1 MWHTRFACVACQIEA
16 KKTHASRV
24 RHERLNMFQ
33 VHEVTKIYRRREQEV
48 VAFKACALAITQGEY
63 VAVVGPSGSG
73 KTTLLSI
80 LGGMLS
86 PDCGQ
91 VLFDGESL
99 YDLPIAE
106 RTKRR
111 RERIG
116 FVFQTFN
123 LVPYLTAL
131 ENVQVPLFLN
141 DVAKAEQEER
151 AMALLGQVGLGNR
164 LDHKPSELSTGQQQ
178 RVALARTLANN
189 PSVILADE
197 PTGNLDPDSREA
209 VLAMFDQFVREGRT
223 IVMVTHD
230 PAAALRATRRLTL
243 RDGEVQETLVRN
255 AA

>member
-1 MWHTRFACVACQIEA
+1 
-16 KKTHASRV
+16 
-24 RHERLNMFQ
+24 MFHLQ
-33 VHEVTKIYRRREQEV
+33 DITKSYRRRQREV
-48 VAFKACALAITQGEY
+48 VAFKAPSLDIGLGEY

-73 KTTLLSI
+73 KTTLLSM

-86 PDCGQ
+86 PDSGK
-91 VLFDGESL
+91 VFFEGESL

-106 RTKRR
+106 RTRRR

-131 ENVQVPLFLN
+131 ENVQVPLFLHG
-141 DVAKAEQEER
+141 VSKAEQRDR
-151 AMALLGQVGLGNR
+151 AVALLEQVGLGNR
-164 LDHKPSELSTGQQQ
+164 IEHKPSELSTGQQQ

-189 PSVILADE
+189 PRLILADE

-209 VLAMFDQFVREGRT
+209 VLSMFDNFVCEGRT

-230 PAAALRATRRLTL
+230 PGAAARASRRLCL
-243 RDGEVQETLVRN
+243 NDGTLVTSN
-255 AA
+255 ETPTTKAA

>member
-1 MWHTRFACVACQIEA
+1 
-16 KKTHASRV
+16 
-24 RHERLNMFQ
+24 MFHLQ
-33 VHEVTKIYRRREQEV
+33 DITKIYRRRQREV
-48 VAFKACALAITQGEY
+48 VAFKAPSLDIGLGEY

-73 KTTLLSI
+73 KTTLLSM

-86 PDCGQ
+86 PDSGK
-91 VLFDGESL
+91 VFFEGESL

-106 RTKRR
+106 RTRRR

-131 ENVQVPLFLN
+131 ENVQVPLFLHG
-141 DVAKAEQEER
+141 VSKAEQRDR
-151 AMALLGQVGLGNR
+151 AVALLEQVGLGNR
-164 LDHKPSELSTGQQQ
+164 IEHKPSELSTGQQQ

-189 PSVILADE
+189 PRLILADE

-209 VLAMFDQFVREGRT
+209 VLSLFDNFVREGRT

-230 PAAALRATRRLTL
+230 PAAAARASRRLCL
-243 RDGEVQETLVRN
+243 NDGTLVVCEESPVAK

>member
-1 MWHTRFACVACQIEA
+1 
-16 KKTHASRV
+16 
-24 RHERLNMFQ
+24 MFHLQ
-33 VHEVTKIYRRREQEV
+33 DITKVYRRRHQEV
-48 VAFKACALAITQGEY
+48 VAFKAGSLDIGLGEY

-73 KTTLLSI
+73 KTTLLSM

-86 PDCGQ
+86 PDSGK
-91 VLFDGESL
+91 VLFEGESL

-106 RTKRR
+106 RTRRR

-141 DVAKAEQEER
+141 GVSEAEQRDR
-151 AMALLGQVGLGNR
+151 AVALLEQVGLGNR
-164 LDHKPSELSTGQQQ
+164 IDHKPSELSTGQQQ

-189 PSVILADE
+189 PRLILADE

-209 VLAMFDQFVREGRT
+209 VLAMFDNFVREGRT

-230 PAAALRATRRLTL
+230 PAAAGRTVRRLCL
-243 RDGEVQETLVRN
+243 SNGEFLEASDLDVKN